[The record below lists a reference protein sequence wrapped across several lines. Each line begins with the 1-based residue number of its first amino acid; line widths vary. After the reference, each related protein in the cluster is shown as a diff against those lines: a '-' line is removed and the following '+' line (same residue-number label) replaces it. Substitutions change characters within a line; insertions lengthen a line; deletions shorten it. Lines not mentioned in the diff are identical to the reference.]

1 MSTELYPLSIP
12 VLQRALGSLKHILQT
27 GAAHAE
33 ATAIEAGVLEAARLH
48 PTMRPLSFQVQVA
61 CDVSKGCGA
70 RLAGIEAPSFADTET
85 RFEELIERVDKT
97 LAFLD
102 TLSPEQI
109 NGQESR
115 AVTLKLRSGEMNFDG
130 LAYLQGFVLP
140 NVYFHISTA
149 YSILRHN
156 GVPLGKADFLSG
168 LRK

>member
-1 MSTELYPLSIP
+1 MSTELYPQSIP
-12 VLQRALGSLKHILQT
+12 VLQRALGSLKHILLT

-33 ATAIEAGVLEAARLH
+33 ATGIETGVLEAARLH

-70 RLAGIEAPSFADTET
+70 RLAGIET
-85 RFEELIERVDKT
+85 RFGELIDRVDKT

-102 TLSPEQI
+102 SVSPEQI
-109 NGQESR
+109 NGQEARPIS
-115 AVTLKLRSGEMNFDG
+115 LKLRSGELNFEG

-149 YSILRHN
+149 YGILRQN

>member
-1 MSTELYPLSIP
+1 MSTELYPQSIP
-12 VLQRALGSLKHILQT
+12 VLQRALGSLKHILLT

-33 ATAIEAGVLEAARLH
+33 ATGIETGVLEAARLH

-70 RLAGIEAPSFADTET
+70 RLAGIEAPRFADTET
-85 RFEELIERVDKT
+85 RFGELIDRVDKT

-102 TLSPEQI
+102 SVSPEQI
-109 NGQESR
+109 NGQEARPIS
-115 AVTLKLRSGEMNFDG
+115 LKLRSGELNFEG

-149 YSILRHN
+149 YGILRQN